1 MKPTNSILVQKVLKA
16 GDDMLSGLLKRT
28 KEVITHR
35 DRYLAI
41 RRAIPPGVAT
51 ILSRLTVNQCNAEDS
66 TMPNIKTITVTFHI
80 NEDTGKIVNVTRPD
94 GKPGEYK
101 APQGTI
107 TDCQSIVV
115 AHNSPTC
122 IYYQIDGVWYMYCY

>member
-1 MKPTNSILVQKVLKA
+1 
-16 GDDMLSGLLKRT
+16 
-28 KEVITHR
+28 
-35 DRYLAI
+35 
-41 RRAIPPGVAT
+41 
-51 ILSRLTVNQCNAEDS
+51 
-66 TMPNIKTITVTFHI
+66 MPNIKTITVTFHI

>member
-1 MKPTNSILVQKVLKA
+1 MKSGKDT
-16 GDDMLSGLLKRT
+16 LSGLLKST
-28 KEVITHR
+28 KEMIAR
-35 DRYLAI
+35 SNQYLAI
-41 RRAIPPGVAT
+41 TRTIQPVIANIRHRLAIRQNRT
-51 ILSRLTVNQCNAEDS
+51 EDK
-66 TMPNIKTITVTFHI
+66 TMPNLKTITVTFHI

>member
-1 MKPTNSILVQKVLKA
+1 
-16 GDDMLSGLLKRT
+16 
-28 KEVITHR
+28 
-35 DRYLAI
+35 
-41 RRAIPPGVAT
+41 
-51 ILSRLTVNQCNAEDS
+51 
-66 TMPNIKTITVTFHI
+66 MPNIKTITVTFHI

-115 AHNSPTC
+115 ARNSPTC

>member
-1 MKPTNSILVQKVLKA
+1 MTS
-16 GDDMLSGLLKRT
+16 GDDTLSGLLKSM
-28 KEVITHR
+28 KELINHG
-35 DRYLAI
+35 DRYRAI
-41 RRAIPPGVAT
+41 RQAIQPVFT
-51 ILSRLTVNQCNAEDS
+51 NIRSRLALKQNHTEDK
-66 TMPNIKTITVTFHI
+66 TMPNLKTITVTFHI